1 MIIIN
6 NKFVNYSKMHGKQQR
21 TSNTCTSIFVH
32 VSHAKTLKV
41 ASIRKNS
48 FTQASKCH
56 LLHWACMKLA
66 AGVIQEVE
74 HHMYTLFET

>member
-41 ASIRKNS
+41 ASIRKKQFDTS
-48 FTQASKCH
+48 FKMPLT
-56 LLHWACMKLA
+56 
-66 AGVIQEVE
+66 
-74 HHMYTLFET
+74 